1 MSPQWSGVLSRFG
14 QGTIPH
20 IGIDIRPTGVR
31 LCSSLRKS
39 SLPNISFG
47 AVAAEP
53 GGAWGAQPPPMK
65 KVGGLKVCLAPP
77 PPQYLPSAPRSGDRW
92 ENFEVGAEHIL
103 DREVPFP
110 AIWGVCKATNFGVRS
125 APTDGGA
132 PLR

>member
-1 MSPQWSGVLSRFG
+1 MAVEELLADVAEFFTEVNICRYVLSLVEYMLTSSG
-14 QGTIPH
+14 GGT
-20 IGIDIRPTGVR
+20 GG
-31 LCSSLRKS
+31 L
-39 SLPNISFG
+39 
-47 AVAAEP
+47 
-53 GGAWGAQPPPMK
+53 GGAQPPMK
-65 KVGGLKVCLAPP
+65 KVGGLKVCLAP

-110 AIWGVCKATNFGVRS
+110 AIWVLVCKAKKIFVRS